1 MIRRS
6 VSSKALALA
15 GSRMENLPLEYLANN
30 LQGKESALK
39 ANPSI
44 REFKGTDAAYSKG
57 LWVRRVLNW
66 CA

>member
-1 MIRRS
+1 
-6 VSSKALALA
+6 
-15 GSRMENLPLEYLANN
+15 MENLPLEYLANN